1 MPAMKTYSLVLSCVS
16 AILVAAS
23 ASAMSGTSLQQ
34 GALFTG
40 DSGKAHDNLFDG
52 GPRALSVGVYLA
64 SQKRGMVED
73 GMTSEWEIRHSIAYL
88 GLDLT
93 PWLTILGGGGQSD
106 LSIAGDNRGADFE
119 WLGAIQWRMF
129 DYLAFDP
136 LFSDGACRVSVD
148 AEFRGIGSQSE
159 GMGGDLTWLELFG
172 ALTMSFTVN
181 TERNEIL
188 DSISVFAG
196 PAYSTITATR
206 ETGLNVDLNEDESL
220 GFVAGLQVNPSEN
233 VTLRLEFQEFDSG
246 SFGGSCTFHF

>member
-119 WLGAIQWRMF
+119 WLGAIR
-129 DYLAFDP
+129 
-136 LFSDGACRVSVD
+136 GACSTTWPLTPFSAMAHAGSRWTPNSAGSGPSPKVW
-148 AEFRGIGSQSE
+148 AGI
-159 GMGGDLTWLELFG
+159 
-172 ALTMSFTVN
+172 
-181 TERNEIL
+181 
-188 DSISVFAG
+188 
-196 PAYSTITATR
+196 
-206 ETGLNVDLNEDESL
+206 
-220 GFVAGLQVNPSEN
+220 
-233 VTLRLEFQEFDSG
+233 
-246 SFGGSCTFHF
+246 